1 MGMQVD
7 EGLEVVRREVG
18 VEKGEETQ
26 GPSRKVLLEGYR
38 EGLSVTRRE
47 LLMEVREK
55 KGKH

>member
-1 MGMQVD
+1 MQVD